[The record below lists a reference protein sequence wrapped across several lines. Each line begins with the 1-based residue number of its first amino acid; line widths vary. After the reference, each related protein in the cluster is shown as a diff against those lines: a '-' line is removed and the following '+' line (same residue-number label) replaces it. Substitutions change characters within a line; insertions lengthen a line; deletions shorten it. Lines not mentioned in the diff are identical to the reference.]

1 MGFKRTVCK
10 SACIIIVAPTRVS
23 GVAMSLLPMII
34 PVSRE
39 TRFAATSVEKDGAV
53 SPFPMRA
60 AAAGLIRLWGRK

>member
-1 MGFKRTVCK
+1 
-10 SACIIIVAPTRVS
+10 
-23 GVAMSLLPMII
+23 MSLLPMII

-60 AAAGLIRLWGRK
+60 AAAGLIRIWGRK